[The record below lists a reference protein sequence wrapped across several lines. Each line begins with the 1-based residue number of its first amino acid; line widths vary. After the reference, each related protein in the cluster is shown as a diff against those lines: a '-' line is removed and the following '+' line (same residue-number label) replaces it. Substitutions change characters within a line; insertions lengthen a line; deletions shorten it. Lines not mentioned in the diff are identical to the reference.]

1 MKQFIVRSAY
11 RRLKFLGDEIDDRKS
26 LFTGYEKD
34 FMRVVRIAR
43 GNIKVN
49 QNHEKLKKNLDDAAE
64 NRARQKAEEA
74 LEEKELNDA
83 TPDVPQKKLYRKIA
97 KETHPDKY
105 DQLDVSEEEKES
117 LHDIFK
123 RAAEAYENDDV
134 PEMIRLALS
143 LNIEVQ
149 DLGMDEDE
157 VIDYIQKA
165 ILKTEKELEQMS
177 ESFVWMWGT
186 SVGNVELR
194 VRLLDAY
201 LRQTGHPPVSNTILQ
216 DIVSHHEDPSTPE
229 DGSSRRR
236 KRKSGT
242 RPKKLIR

>member
-49 QNHEKLKKNLDDAAE
+49 QNHEKLRKSLDEAAE
-64 NRARQKAEEA
+64 TRARQKAEEA
-74 LEEKELNDA
+74 LEDQALHDA

-149 DLGMDEDE
+149 DLGLDEDE

-165 ILKTEKELEQMS
+165 IAKTEKELEQMS

-186 SVGNVELR
+186 SVGNVEMR

-201 LRQTGHPPVSNTILQ
+201 LRQTGHPAVSTTILR

-236 KRKSGT
+236 KRKPGT

>member
-1 MKQFIVRSAY
+1 M
-11 RRLKFLGDEIDDRKS
+11 
-26 LFTGYEKD
+26 
-34 FMRVVRIAR
+34 
-43 GNIKVN
+43 
-49 QNHEKLKKNLDDAAE
+49 
-64 NRARQKAEEA
+64 
-74 LEEKELNDA
+74 
-83 TPDVPQKKLYRKIA
+83 PQKKLYRKIA

-105 DQLDVSEEEKES
+105 DQLDVSDEEKES

-157 VIDYIQKA
+157 VIEYIQKA
-165 ILKTEKELEQMS
+165 IQKTEKELEQMS

-186 SVGNVELR
+186 SVGNVQMR

-201 LRQTGHPPVSNTILQ
+201 LRQTGHPPVSNTILA
-216 DIVSHHEDPSTPE
+216 DIVSHHEDPETPE

-236 KRKSGT
+236 KRKPGT

>member
-11 RRLKFLGDEIDDRKS
+11 RKLKFLGDEMEDRKS
-26 LFTGYEKD
+26 LFGAYEKD

-43 GNIKVN
+43 GNIKVD
-49 QNHEKLKKNLDDAAE
+49 QNHEKLKKNLEDAAE
-64 NRARQKAEEA
+64 FNARQKAEEA
-74 LEEKELNDA
+74 LEEKEIADA

-105 DQLDVSEEEKES
+105 DQLDVTEEEKES

-134 PEMIRLALS
+134 PEMIRLALA
-143 LNIEVQ
+143 LDIDVQ
-149 DLGMDEDE
+149 DIGLDEDE
-157 VIDYIQKA
+157 VIQYIQKA
-165 ILKTEKELEQMS
+165 IKKTEKELEQMS

-186 SVGNVELR
+186 SVGNIEMR

-201 LRQTGHPPVSNTILQ
+201 LRQTGHPTVSTTILR
-216 DIVSHHEDPSTPE
+216 DIVSHHEDPRTPE
-229 DGSSRRR
+229 DGSSKRR
-236 KRKSGT
+236 KRKPGT

>member
-11 RRLKFLGDEIDDRKS
+11 RRLKFLGDEIEDRKN
-26 LFTGYEKD
+26 LFSGYEKD

-49 QNHEKLKKNLDDAAE
+49 QNHEKLKQNLDEAAK
-64 NRARQKAEEA
+64 NRARQQAEEA
-74 LEEKELNDA
+74 LQEQEFNDS

-105 DQLDVSEEEKES
+105 DQLDVSDEEKES

-157 VIDYIQKA
+157 VIEYIQKA
-165 ILKTEKELEQMS
+165 IHKTEKELEQMS

-186 SVGNVELR
+186 SFGNVEMR

-201 LRQTGHPPVSNTILQ
+201 LRQTGHPPVSNTILT

-236 KRKSGT
+236 KRKPGT

>member
-1 MKQFIVRSAY
+1 MKQCIVRSAY
-11 RRLKFLGDEIDDRKS
+11 RRLKFLGDEIEDRKN
-26 LFTGYEKD
+26 LFSGYEKD

-49 QNHEKLKKNLDDAAE
+49 QNHEKLKQNLDEAAKH
-64 NRARQKAEEA
+64 RARQQAEEA
-74 LEEKELNDA
+74 LEEQEFNDS

-105 DQLDVSEEEKES
+105 DQLDVSDEEKES

-157 VIDYIQKA
+157 VIEYIQKA
-165 ILKTEKELEQMS
+165 IQKTEKELDQMS

-186 SVGNVELR
+186 SFGNIEMR

-201 LRQTGHPPVSNTILQ
+201 LRQTGHPPVSNTILT

-236 KRKSGT
+236 KRKPGT